1 MFTMQLRCSLDGVEI
16 IIWSG
21 GDSCINRL
29 ANGQKITTDK
39 KLGPQIKSY
48 TLDIRGYEV
57 LT

>member
-21 GDSCINRL
+21 GDSWINKL

-48 TLDIRGYEV
+48 T
-57 LT
+57 